1 VTAACPAATVH
12 VVLGRARRLA
22 ALGAVAL
29 LALLLAAAEPRAV
42 DGSLGAAAAVDQYV
56 AEASGVAA
64 TPAPRVK
71 PTDGRPVGKRTAAL
85 VARLAAGAGTAVL
98 AVALLGA
105 LPAARRARRSRW
117 CRAGIRGPP
126 ALLLA

>member
-1 VTAACPAATVH
+1 VTAARPAATVP
-12 VVLGRARRLA
+12 VVTGRAGRLA
-22 ALGAVAL
+22 ALGALAL
-29 LALLLAAAEPRAV
+29 LALMLAAAEPRAG

-56 AEASGVAA
+56 AEASAVAG

-71 PTDGRPVGKRTAAL
+71 PTDGQPVGKRTAAL
-85 VARLAAGAGTAVL
+85 LARLAAGAGAAVL

-105 LPAARRARRSRW
+105 VPAARRARRSRW
-117 CRAGIRGPP
+117 CRTAIRAPP